1 MTADHVRFRFG
12 DYVVDPLARTV
23 LRSGEPQTSEPKV
36 FDAVM
41 LLISQRNRVV
51 TKQELLDEVW
61 GSQVVVTE
69 GAVARTIMKA
79 RRLIGDD
86 GDDPQIIKT
95 VHRVGHRF

>member
-1 MTADHVRFRFG
+1 MANQVRFRFG

-23 LRSGEPQTSEPKV
+23 FRSGEPQTPEPKV
-36 FDAVM
+36 FDAIVF
-41 LLISQRNRVV
+41 LILQRNRVV

-69 GAVARTIMKA
+69 GVVARTIMKA

-86 GDDPQIIKT
+86 ADEPSIIKT
-95 VHRVGHRF
+95 VHRVG